1 MPPPPT
7 EHESAKPDEK
17 PAASSP
23 EEHLSASS
31 EIQEAAFAM
40 PPPSDAEPTKQP
52 SGEQEDNAES
62 TKPPNE
68 ELIAEEK
75 ITRVAAEDLPSHR
88 EGQRWDFSKRMS
100 EFMDEVLPKLAV
112 VTQKVNTYTGT
123 DYSSI
128 AALKQ
133 EIKDQGTASRKFL
146 KSTPV

>member
-1 MPPPPT
+1 
-7 EHESAKPDEK
+7 
-17 PAASSP
+17 
-23 EEHLSASS
+23 
-31 EIQEAAFAM
+31 
-40 PPPSDAEPTKQP
+40 
-52 SGEQEDNAES
+52 
-62 TKPPNE
+62 
-68 ELIAEEK
+68 
-75 ITRVAAEDLPSHR
+75 
-88 EGQRWDFSKRMS
+88 MS